1 MCKDVEIMCSEVY
14 RILSYCMD
22 EFMAGNHV

>member
-1 MCKDVEIMCSEVY
+1 MCNDVEIMCSDVY
-14 RILSYCMD
+14 HILSYSMD